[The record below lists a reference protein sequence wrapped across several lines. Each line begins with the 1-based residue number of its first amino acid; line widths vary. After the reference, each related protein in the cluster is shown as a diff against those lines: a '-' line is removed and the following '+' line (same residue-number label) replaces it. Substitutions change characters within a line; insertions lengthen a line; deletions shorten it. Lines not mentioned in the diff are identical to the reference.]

1 MIEDFTSIDSMRYEF
16 TIVGTGPAGIS
27 VALELE
33 KRRRSVLLIEGG
45 GYNYSKSSQD
55 IYDGKVVG
63 NYSYSINDTRLRFFG
78 GSSNHWG
85 GWCRPLEEV
94 DYKRFPIKKM
104 IWILI

>member
-55 IYDGKVVG
+55 IYDRNLMPDTGYNENSKV
-63 NYSYSINDTRLRFFG
+63 ST
-78 GSSNHWG
+78 
-85 GWCRPLEEV
+85 
-94 DYKRFPIKKM
+94 
-104 IWILI
+104 